1 MPNRVLLAASR
12 SKRLENLIV
21 STKFTRSVANRF
33 VAGETLEQALAAART
48 LRSRGMESI
57 LDYLGENVNDTDEA
71 DLAAAHY
78 LRSLFAIASGEMD
91 CHISVKLTQIGLD
104 VSFEDTL
111 DRMKQICAKAQEMG
125 TIVAIDMES
134 REYTDRTIETYRGL
148 RANFDNVVLCLQA
161 YLKRTADD
169 VRDLLPMKPAIRIC
183 KGAYDEP
190 SDVAFDR
197 SATNESFKQIMSV
210 LLDTCPYTAIATHD
224 QSLIDEAKRMARE
237 RQIPSNRFE
246 FQMLYGVRRELQR
259 KLILQGHRLR
269 IYLPF
274 GNQWYP
280 YLMRR
285 LAERPANL
293 KFFLEAVLRG

>member
-57 LDYLGENVNDTDEA
+57 LDYLGENVTDTDEA

-78 LRSLFAIASGEMD
+78 LRSLFAIASGGMD
-91 CHISVKLTQIGLD
+91 CHISVKLTQVGLD
-104 VSFEDTL
+104 ISFEDTL
-111 DRMKQICAKAQEMG
+111 DRMKQICAKAQDMG

-134 REYTDRTIETYRGL
+134 REYTDRTIETYRRL

-161 YLKRTADD
+161 HLKRTAGD

-190 SDVAFDR
+190 SDVAFER
-197 SATNESFKQIMSV
+197 SATNESFKEIMSV
-210 LLDTCPYTAIATHD
+210 LLETCPYTAIATHD
-224 QSLIDEAKRMARE
+224 QSLIDEAKRLARE
-237 RQIPSNRFE
+237 RQIPPNRFE

>member
-12 SKRLENLIV
+12 SKRLESLIV
-21 STKFTRSVANRF
+21 STKFTRSVADRF

-57 LDYLGENVNDTDEA
+57 LDYLGENVRDTDEA

-78 LRSLFAIASGEMD
+78 LRSLFAISSGEMD
-91 CHISVKLTQIGLD
+91 CHISVKLTQVGLD
-104 VSFEDTL
+104 ISFEDSL
-111 DRMKQICAKAQEMG
+111 DRMKQICAKAQDMG

-134 REYTDRTIETYRGL
+134 REYTDRTIETYRRL

-161 YLKRTADD
+161 YLKRTAGD

-197 SATNESFKQIMSV
+197 SATNESFKEIMSV
-210 LLDTCPYTAIATHD
+210 LLETCPYTAIATHD
-224 QSLIDEAKRMARE
+224 QSLIDEAKRLSRN
-237 RQIPSNRFE
+237 RQIPPSRFE

>member
-57 LDYLGENVNDTDEA
+57 LDYLGENVTDTDEA

-78 LRSLFAIASGEMD
+78 LRSLFAIASRGMD
-91 CHISVKLTQIGLD
+91 CHISVKLTQVGLD
-104 VSFEDTL
+104 ISFEDTL
-111 DRMKQICAKAQEMG
+111 DRMKQICAKAQDMG

-134 REYTDRTIETYRGL
+134 REYTDRTIETYRRL

-161 YLKRTADD
+161 YLKRTAGD

-197 SATNESFKQIMSV
+197 SATMESFKEIMSV
-210 LLDTCPYTAIATHD
+210 LLETCPYTAIATHD
-224 QSLIDEAKRMARE
+224 QSLIDEAKRLARE
-237 RQIPSNRFE
+237 RQIPPNRFE

-293 KFFLEAVLRG
+293 KFFLEAVLRS

>member
-57 LDYLGENVNDTDEA
+57 LDYLGENVTDTDEA

-78 LRSLFAIASGEMD
+78 LRSLFAIASRELD
-91 CHISVKLTQIGLD
+91 CHISVKLTQVGLD
-104 VSFEDTL
+104 ISFEDTL
-111 DRMKQICAKAQEMG
+111 DRMKQICAKAQDMG
-125 TIVAIDMES
+125 MIVAIDMES
-134 REYTDRTIETYRGL
+134 REYTDRTIETYRRL

-161 YLKRTADD
+161 YLKRTASD

-190 SDVAFDR
+190 ADVAFDR
-197 SATNESFKQIMSV
+197 SATSESFKEIMSV
-210 LLDTCPYTAIATHD
+210 LLEACPYTAIATHD
-224 QSLIDEAKRMARE
+224 HSLIDEAKRMARE
-237 RQIPSNRFE
+237 RQVAPNRFE

>member
-33 VAGETLEQALAAART
+33 VAGETLEQALGAART

-57 LDYLGENVNDTDEA
+57 LDYLGENVTDTDEA

-78 LRSLFAIASGEMD
+78 LRSLFAIASGEMA
-91 CHISVKLTQIGLD
+91 CHISVKLTQVGLD
-104 VSFEDTL
+104 ISFEDTL
-111 DRMKQICAKAQEMG
+111 DRMKQICAKAHDMG

-134 REYTDRTIETYRGL
+134 RDYTDRTIETYRRL

-161 YLKRTADD
+161 YLKRTAGD
-169 VRDLLPMKPAIRIC
+169 VRDLLPLKPAIRIC

-197 SATNESFKQIMSV
+197 RATNESFKEIMSV
-210 LLDTCPYTAIATHD
+210 LLETCPYTAIATHD

-237 RQIPSNRFE
+237 RQIPPNRFE

-293 KFFLEAVLRG
+293 KFFLEAVLRD